1 MNKDL
6 NLNDEI
12 FSLNKEFNAD
22 PRTNKINGG
31 IGIYLDN
38 LGKPFVIPIVKKI
51 ASSLDFSNFNY
62 LPISGDPVFLEESAK
77 LIFGKSL
84 YHNYQDKLIKQGT
97 VGGTNGLFIWG
108 SLIKLDNKKPNIII
122 GNPTWENHKKIFNDL
137 GFNIIEYNHIDKNK
151 FNLNKFEEILDKNKN
166 SYILLHGGMSHNPT
180 GINPNKND
188 WLRISEIMKRNHNYI
203 CFDSAYLGIGDNIEN
218 DIFPLKL
225 FLEKNIP
232 MSIIISFSKNMSLYQ
247 HRTGCL
253 TIFEPN
259 QKNKTIIESKLKYI
273 FRIINSNPPAFGEI
287 IVNKILSNLKYK
299 KEWLNSLTKIR
310 KDILQRR
317 KMFDKYTNHKF
328 SEVLNHKGLFSL
340 LPLTSSQVEIL
351 KKEYGIYLLSNGRI
365 NFGGIAIDKIPQLSK
380 ALLSL

>member
-1 MNKDL
+1 MNKKL

-12 FSLNKEFNAD
+12 FSLNKEFSVD
-22 PRTNKINGG
+22 LRPDKINGG

-38 LGKPFVIPIVKKI
+38 LGKPFVIPVVKKI

-62 LPISGDPVFLEESAK
+62 LPISGDPIFLEESAK

-84 YHNYQDKLIKQGT
+84 YYKYQDKLIKQGT

-122 GNPTWENHKKIFNDL
+122 GCPTWENHKKIFSDL
-137 GFNIIEYNHIDKNK
+137 RFNIIEYNHINKNK
-151 FNLNKFEEILDKNKN
+151 FNFNEFEKVLNKNKN
-166 SYILLHGGMSHNPT
+166 SYVLLHGGISHNPT

-188 WLRISEIMKRNHNYI
+188 WLHMSEIIKRNKNYV
-203 CFDSAYLGIGDNIEN
+203 CFDSAYLGIGDNIKN
-218 DIFPLKL
+218 DAFPLKL

-232 MSIIISFSKNMSLYQ
+232 MSIVVSFSKNMSLYQ

-253 TIFEPN
+253 IIFEPN

-287 IVNKILSNLKYK
+287 IANKILSNSGYK
-299 KEWLNSLTKIR
+299 KEWLNSLAKIR
-310 KDILQRR
+310 KDIFKRR
-317 KMFDKYTNHKF
+317 QMFDKYTNHKF
-328 SEVLNHKGLFSL
+328 PEILNQKGLFSL
-340 LPLTSSQVEIL
+340 LPITPSQVESL

-365 NFGGIAIDKIPQLSK
+365 NFGGIAIDKIQKLSN
-380 ALLSL
+380 AILSL